1 MMEDNTPKIRSL
13 FQASAETSLS
23 FVMHEALAQWD
34 VTEILQIQATVKAA
48 TYLAIKRTSEIIP
61 NRATAEID
69 YIDLQF
75 LSKEDGWH
83 IEVTVKGITREGLE
97 THAILGASVA
107 ATTMADC
114 LRLWD
119 KGFSI
124 GPTQL
129 TTRKGGLTRFT
140 DHLSLKLK
148 AAIVVC
154 SDTLARGEGQDKA
167 GLAAAQKLHDW
178 QVEVTHLEVIP
189 DEAEAIEKA
198 FHHHTAGSAPVDI
211 LLYTGGTGLSP
222 RDITPETIRP
232 LLDREI
238 PGIMEAARQ
247 YGQERMP
254 FAMLSRGIAGMAGK
268 TLVITLPGSTNGT
281 RETLDALFPQILHI
295 FRVAK
300 GSRHEPPTV

>member
-1 MMEDNTPKIRSL
+1 MEDITPNIRSL

-23 FVMHEALAQWD
+23 FTTHEVLAQWD
-34 VTEILQIQATVKAA
+34 VNEILQIQATVKAA
-48 TYLAIKRTSEIIP
+48 TYLAVKRTGEIIP
-61 NRATAEID
+61 NRASAVID
-69 YIDLQF
+69 YIELQF
-75 LSKEDGWH
+75 LTKEDGWQ

-97 THAILGASVA
+97 THALLGASVA

-114 LRLWD
+114 LRFWD
-119 KGFSI
+119 KGLAI

-129 TTRKGGLTRFT
+129 TARKGGLTRFT
-140 DHLSLKLK
+140 DHLALKLK

-154 SDTLARGEGQDKA
+154 SDTLARGEGKDKA
-167 GLAAAQKLHDW
+167 GRVAAQKLQEW

-189 DEAEAIEKA
+189 DEAVAITKS
-198 FHHHTAGSAPVDI
+198 FHQHTAGAAPVDI

-238 PGIMEAARQ
+238 PGIMETARQ

-254 FAMLSRGIAGMAGK
+254 FAMLSRGVAGISGK

-300 GSRHEPPTV
+300 GSRHEPPTA